1 MTTSGMYRFW
11 KREGGVT
18 FWSSR
23 IFHKGSGR
31 RKLVPQIHVYS
42 SDPLSAHELF
52 SLRGFD
58 VWVPGVPSI
67 NFISVK
73 APRSGRGRIGWEG
86 LIGSDC
92 LGRIGWNKAE
102 SLKSRAFDRLTD

>member
-1 MTTSGMYRFW
+1 MRTSGMYRFG
-11 KREGGVT
+11 KREWGGT

-31 RKLVPQIHVYS
+31 GKLAPQIHAYS
-42 SDPLSAHELF
+42 SDPLSAHGLF

-67 NFISVK
+67 HFFSVK
-73 APRSGRGRIGWEG
+73 SPIRGRGRICWEG
-86 LIGSDC
+86 
-92 LGRIGWNKAE
+92 
-102 SLKSRAFDRLTD
+102 